1 MRQYQETQM
10 KQQARFFAKAVA
22 VFVLGAAASLS
33 LAQNFPTK
41 PVKIIAPFAVGGGTD
56 FMARMIAQ
64 HLGASMKQPFIVD
77 NMPGAN
83 GALGS
88 RVAAKAAADGYTLQ
102 LGSPGPNAV
111 NGALYPKLPY
121 SPQKDFVAVSM
132 ISMVPNVLVVN
143 PSVPAKSVKE
153 LIELARAK
161 PGSLNYGS
169 TGAGSPAHLAA
180 EMFSSAVNVKMVHV
194 PYKGAGAALP
204 DLLAGNIQVMFPDL
218 LTALPHIRSGGLR
231 ALAVTTAQRSGS
243 APELQTMIEAGVPGY
258 ETGLW
263 YGLFAPS
270 GTPQDVLQQLNR
282 EVVKML
288 GQTDIRLKLTSQGA
302 EPMQM
307 SVVESNN
314 FVKRETDRLGAVV
327 RRLGLELE

>member
-1 MRQYQETQM
+1 M
-10 KQQARFFAKAVA
+10 KQQAGFFAKAVA
-22 VFVLGAAASLS
+22 AIALGAAASLS

-41 PVKIIAPFAVGGGTD
+41 PVKIIAPFVPGGGTD
-56 FMARMIAQ
+56 VMARMVAQ
-64 HLGASMKQPFIVD
+64 HLGTAMKQPFIVE

-88 RVAAKAAADGYTLQ
+88 RVATKATPDGHTLQ

-121 SPQKDFVAVSM
+121 NPQKDFVAVSM
-132 ISMVPNVLVVN
+132 ISMVPNVLVVH

-153 LIELARAK
+153 FIEVARAK
-161 PGSLNYGS
+161 PGVLNYGS

-180 EMFSSAVNVKMVHV
+180 EMFSSAVNAKMVHI
-194 PYKGAGAALP
+194 PYKGAGAAIP

-218 LTALPHIRSGGLR
+218 LTALPHIRSGALR

-243 APELQTMIEAGVPGY
+243 APELPTMIEAGVPGY

-270 GTPQDVLQQLNR
+270 GIPQDVLQQLNR

-288 GQTDIRLKLTSQGA
+288 GQADIRSRLTSQGA

-307 SVVESNN
+307 SVEESND
-314 FVKRETDRLGAVV
+314 FVKREIDRLGGLV
-327 RRLGLELE
+327 RQLGLELE